1 MSPAPHTTKTATAL
15 VLALLL
21 TACGGAEPEPEQAAD
36 APDAAAADAQD
47 SPPEGTPEA
56 AVELVDPMELAP
68 DDLCAVP
75 SGETLDELLGGEDMR
90 SDAQQTTGRPDP
102 ADLEELDRL
111 RMSCLLV
118 TAGGFT
124 LQYDMEVH
132 EGPYVDSTLA
142 SVTEEEAD
150 PGIGLGDFAV
160 TGSGSGDDGA
170 DVTVV
175 EGQVMVYVSYKQV
188 GGAAQDDMLDGALT
202 VAEELLASVG

>member
-21 TACGGAEPEPEQAAD
+21 TACGGAEPEQAAD
-36 APDAAAADAQD
+36 APDAAAADAQA
-47 SPPEGTPEA
+47 SPPEGTPEE

-75 SGETLDELLGGEDMR
+75 SDETLDELLGGEDMR

-102 ADLEELDRL
+102 ADLEDLDRL

-118 TAGGFT
+118 TAGGLT

-142 SVTEEEAD
+142 GVTEEEAD
-150 PGIGLGDFAV
+150 PGIDLGDFAV
-160 TGSGSGDDGA
+160 TGSGDDGA

-175 EGQVMVYVSYKQV
+175 EGQVMVHVGYKQV
-188 GGAAQDDMLDGALT
+188 GGGAREELLDGALT

>member
-21 TACGGAEPEPEQAAD
+21 TACGGAEPEQAAD

-47 SPPEGTPEA
+47 SPTEGTPEE

-75 SGETLDELLGGEDMR
+75 SDETLDELLGGEDMR

-102 ADLEELDRL
+102 ADLEDLDRL

-118 TAGGFT
+118 TAGGLT

-132 EGPYVDSTLA
+132 EGPYADSTLA

-150 PGIGLGDFAV
+150 PGIDLGDFAV

-175 EGQVMVYVSYKQV
+175 EGQVMVHVSYKQV
-188 GGAAQDDMLDGALT
+188 GGGAQEELLDGALT